1 MSLEPQP
8 VAPIGSL
15 PVGARGAPWLTIADG
30 SAGRTASG
38 AAPIRPRRVVL
49 RLAAGLAIVL
59 IAVALLGAFAAQLL
73 AEREAV
79 NDAANITDVFAEA
92 VVQPALTN
100 ALADGDPD
108 AVEPF
113 DTVIRE
119 RVLGPGVVRVKIWAP
134 DGTVLYADE
143 PELIGR
149 TFELDQPQREALA
162 DPQTRAE
169 VSDLSDSEN
178 EFESGDRLLEVYRP
192 VWTPDGRQLLFEM
205 YAPYDP
211 VATRSGELW
220 RGFAGV
226 TVSTLLLL
234 VVLTAPIVWRLLNRT
249 RRDESERAALLQHAV
264 DASDVERR
272 RIAATLHDGPVQ
284 ELIATTFAAENAA
297 ATASSRGEG
306 GLAADVRDVASS
318 VRGNVRALR
327 SLLVDIYPP
336 SLADAGIA
344 QALADLADGLRGR
357 GVDASVDVSP
367 ELPELADA
375 DQRLIYRV
383 AQECLRNTAAH
394 ASPGRAWVRL
404 FPADGATVLE
414 VADDGPGFDPS
425 SLRDRPD
432 GHFGTRIVGDLATE
446 AGARLEVATAPGAGT
461 AWRLTVPRT
470 ADAGGP

>member
-1 MSLEPQP
+1 MSPEPQP
-8 VAPIGSL
+8 VAPTGS
-15 PVGARGAPWLTIADG
+15 PPAGAAGAPWLTIADG
-30 SAGRTASG
+30 SAGRMASD

-49 RLAAGLAIVL
+49 RLAAGLLVVL

-92 VVQPALTN
+92 VIQPSLTD

-108 AVEPF
+108 AVDAF
-113 DTVIRE
+113 DAVVRE
-119 RVLGPGVVRVKIWAP
+119 RVLGPGVVRVKIWTP
-134 DGTVLYADE
+134 GGTILYADE

-149 TFELDQPQREALA
+149 TFELDLPQREALA

-169 VSDLSDSEN
+169 VSDLSNSEN

-234 VVLTAPIVWRLLNRT
+234 VVLTAPIVWRLLNRA
-249 RRDESERAALLQHAV
+249 RRDESDRAALLQHAV

-272 RIAATLHDGPVQ
+272 RIAGTLHDGPVQ

-297 ATASSRGEG
+297 SVASAHGED
-306 GLAADVRDVASS
+306 GLADDVRDVASS

-344 QALADLADGLRGR
+344 QALADLAAGVRGR
-357 GVDASVDVSP
+357 GVEASVDVSA
-367 ELPELADA
+367 ELPELSDGE
-375 DQRLIYRV
+375 QRLIYRV
-383 AQECLRNTAAH
+383 AQECLRNIAAH
-394 ASPGRAWVRL
+394 ASPGQAWVRL
-404 FPADGATVLE
+404 FPMEGASVLE
-414 VADDGPGFDPS
+414 VVDDGPGFDPA
-425 SLRDRPD
+425 SLRDPPE

-461 AWRLTVPRT
+461 AWRLTVPRA
-470 ADAGGP
+470 ADRGSS